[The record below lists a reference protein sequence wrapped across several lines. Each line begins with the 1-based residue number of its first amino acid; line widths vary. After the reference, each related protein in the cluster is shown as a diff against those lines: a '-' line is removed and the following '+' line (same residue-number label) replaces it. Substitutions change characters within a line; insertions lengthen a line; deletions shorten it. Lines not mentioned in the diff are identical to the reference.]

1 MATARKYFIDRRL
14 DEDSELTQAV
24 SAPPSPVAS
33 KGVNYTIGLLFV
45 IYTLNYLDR
54 QIVNILAEPIK
65 RDLGLA
71 DWQLGM
77 ISGLAFALFYTTLGI
92 PLAQWADR
100 PANDRSR
107 LISLSLATWSG
118 MTMLCA
124 GAANF
129 LQMMCARIGVGVG
142 EAGCSPA
149 AHSLISDIVPDE
161 RRATALGIYSL
172 GVPIGKLAG
181 MVLGGWVA
189 HHYGWRA
196 AFLVVGAPG
205 ILMALLAW
213 VTMTDPRRTRVMS
226 AAGGTLT
233 LAETWTALRK
243 SRLFWL
249 VTFACGLTSFI
260 GLGMAAFIGSFVMRI
275 HGLTVDQAGLY
286 LGVFMGLAGALGAWL
301 GGLICDRLGRRD
313 PQMHMLLPG
322 AAALGGGIF
331 VTLGV
336 FAETLVPALAFLSV
350 AAFFFSFWYG
360 PVFSAVQGVA
370 PPSGRATAASIHLF
384 VVNGIGFGLGPVT
397 IGALSDAFSR
407 ASPFG
412 QRLGEAD
419 GLRWAIATAALSS
432 LVSAALF
439 LAAARQIGARQV
451 RSA

>member
-1 MATARKYFIDRRL
+1 M
-14 DEDSELTQAV
+14 TQEA
-24 SAPPSPVAS
+24 SAAAGTAPPNA
-33 KGVNYTIGLLFV
+33 VNYTIGLLFT

-129 LQMMCARIGVGVG
+129 VQMMLARIGVGVG

-149 AHSLISDIVPDE
+149 AHSLISDIVPAE

-189 HHYGWRA
+189 HHYGWRT

-205 ILMALLAW
+205 LLIALLAW
-213 VTMTDPRRTRVMS
+213 STMTDPRRTGAVSS
-226 AAGGTLT
+226 AGSALT
-233 LAETWTALRK
+233 FPETWAALRK
-243 SRLFWL
+243 SPLFWL
-249 VTFACGLTSFI
+249 VTFACGLTAFI
-260 GLGMAAFIGSFVMRI
+260 GLGMAAFVGSFVIRV

-286 LGVFMGLAGALGAWL
+286 LGLCMGLAGALGSWL
-301 GGLICDRLGRRD
+301 GGLICDRLGRRN
-313 PQMHMLLPG
+313 PRLHMLLPG
-322 AAALGGGIF
+322 VAALGGGAF

-336 FAETLVPALAFLSV
+336 FAGGLVQALALLSI
-350 AAFFFSFWYG
+350 AAFCFSFWYG

-407 ASPFG
+407 AAPLG
-412 QRLGEAD
+412 EMLGEAD
-419 GLRWAIATAALSS
+419 GLRWAIAVGALAS
-432 LVSAALF
+432 LGSAALF
-439 LAAARQIGARQV
+439 FVAARHIAAPDGEAQPG
-451 RSA
+451 